1 MAHLLNIWPSVSAR
15 LNRADRV
22 LLLFDYDGTL
32 TPIVKRPE
40 HAVLSAEVRRLLG
53 SLAANPR
60 YVAGIVSGRSLE
72 DLATIADIPGL
83 IHAGNHGMEIRGHG
97 MDFVHPEAV
106 AARSILDEVERRLS
120 VALGD
125 VPGVIVEHKGLTLTV
140 HYRAVAEGRIA
151 EIESGVAA
159 VALPYVEGGDVR
171 LTLGK
176 MVTEVRPAISWDK
189 GRAIEKI
196 RGGMR
201 RLAHP
206 GVFRRRQNRRRRLPR
221 RAGNG
226 RHCGLRRRT
235 PPGNRCP
242 APTGIAPRGGGNA
255 TAAGESRGLRR
266 PITNPLSLR
275 EEVKRCATS
284 PLSLW
289 ERG

>member
-32 TPIVKRPE
+32 TPIVQRPDD
-40 HAVLSAEVRRLLG
+40 ALLSAEVRRLLG

-120 VALGD
+120 VAFGD

-151 EIESGVAA
+151 DIESGVAA
-159 VALPYVEGGDVR
+159 VASPYVEGGDVR

-189 GRAIEKI
+189 GRAIQKI
-196 RGGMR
+196 REECGDSPIPVYFGDDR
-201 RLAHP
+201 TDED
-206 GVFRRRQNRRRRLPR
+206 GFRVVQ
-221 RAGNG
+221 AMD
-226 RHCGLRRRT
+226 
-235 PPGNRCP
+235 
-242 APTGIAPRGGGNA
+242 GIAVFVGEPRQGTVA
-255 TAAGESRGLRR
+255 LHQLESPREVEETLRLLAEAA
-266 PITNPLSLR
+266 
-275 EEVKRCATS
+275 A
-284 PLSLW
+284 
-289 ERG
+289 